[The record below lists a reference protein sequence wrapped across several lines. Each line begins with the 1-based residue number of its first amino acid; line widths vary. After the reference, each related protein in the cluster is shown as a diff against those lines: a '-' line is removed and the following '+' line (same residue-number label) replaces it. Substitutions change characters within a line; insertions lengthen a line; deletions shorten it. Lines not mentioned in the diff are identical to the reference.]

1 MRTRT
6 LFPTLLAAAAFA
18 LAGCGG
24 DDDDDNG
31 GSATGGNAER
41 PAETIMADAGLQ
53 ICGEGEDQ
61 LVQSIGD
68 EGAQNVQAF
77 AVAKNCGGKTASPNT
92 ITVVQYDSI
101 DARDAAANA
110 ASTGLQG
117 SVVMT
122 SGALMFV
129 SSGPDAEANAD
140 AVGKAYED
148 TTGSPVET
156 VAVGG

>member
-1 MRTRT
+1 MRKGICV
-6 LFPTLLAAAAFA
+6 LLAVAA

-24 DDDDDNG
+24 DDDDDGDSG
-31 GSATGGNAER
+31 GGGNEAR

-68 EGAQNVQAF
+68 EGASNVQAY
-77 AVAKNCGGKTASPNT
+77 AVAKNCGGRTTSPNT

-122 SGALMFV
+122 SGALLVV

-156 VAVGG
+156 TS